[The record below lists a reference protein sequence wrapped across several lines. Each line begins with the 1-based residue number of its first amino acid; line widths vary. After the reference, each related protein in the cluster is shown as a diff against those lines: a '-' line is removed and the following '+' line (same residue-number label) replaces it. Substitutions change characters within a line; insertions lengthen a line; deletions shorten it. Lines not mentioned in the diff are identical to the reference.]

1 MDKTSCDV
9 SRSQGPCQECEL
21 WLALQKA
28 KQQKEFERARDRT
41 APALKGNP
49 WAGWHRY
56 MSGRRAQEVREMSVE
71 EYKLW
76 PGRDE

>member
-9 SRSQGPCQECEL
+9 SRSPGSGQECEL
-21 WLALQKA
+21 WLRLQKA
-28 KQQKEFERARDRT
+28 QQQNRYERQSRS
-41 APALKGNP
+41 APASQKDNP
-49 WAGWHRY
+49 WAGWQRY

-71 EYKLW
+71 EYKNW